1 MGSVL
6 KKFWGFFEEGT
17 DAEFSQSSPACEP
30 VEMVYGEIQPART
43 DRNFIDSHNA
53 SSFAQTATQLRDL
66 LSRINSEKLQSQ
78 EQLRSLKSDFNE
90 RMKSLELSVEDL
102 CRWL

>member
-6 KKFWGFFEEGT
+6 KKFCGFFKEGT

-30 VEMVYGEIQPART
+30 VEMVYGEIHPAQT
-43 DRNFIDSHNA
+43 YRNFIDSHNA
-53 SSFAQTATQLRDL
+53 SSFTQTATQLQDL
-66 LSRINSEKLQSQ
+66 VSRISSEKLQSQ
-78 EQLRSLKSDFNE
+78 EQLRSFKSDFNE
-90 RMKSLELSVEDL
+90 RMKSLELRVEDL